1 MSAENKLQDSVELEN
16 NSTSKII
23 HLRNYSKK
31 ITIPVHNKKKI
42 DIFNILENNIA
53 ERKLNRIKQIK
64 ICGSILV
71 VAAILICFSL
81 V

>member
-23 HLRNYSKK
+23 HLGNYSKK
-31 ITIPVHNKKKI
+31 ITIPVNTKKKI
-42 DIFNILENNIA
+42 DIFNILANNIA

-71 VAAILICFSL
+71 VAAIFLCFSL

>member
-31 ITIPVHNKKKI
+31 ITIPVNNKKKI

>member
-31 ITIPVHNKKKI
+31 ITTPVNTKKKI

>member
-53 ERKLNRIKQIK
+53 ERKLNRIKKIK

-71 VAAILICFSL
+71 VAAIFLCFSL

>member
-71 VAAILICFSL
+71 VATILICFSL